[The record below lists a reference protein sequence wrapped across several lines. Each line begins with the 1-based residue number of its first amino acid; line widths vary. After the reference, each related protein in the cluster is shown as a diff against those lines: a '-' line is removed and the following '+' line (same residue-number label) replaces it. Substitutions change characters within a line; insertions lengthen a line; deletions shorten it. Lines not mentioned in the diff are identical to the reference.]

1 MNQAIIQ
8 QWRPTMGIFTR
19 VRDIINS
26 NINSML
32 DKAEDPEKLI
42 RLMIQEMEDTLVEI
56 RASCA
61 DVMAAAKKVQRA
73 GEEARTK
80 AEQWANRAQLAIDR
94 GREDLAREAL
104 FEKRRH
110 YERVDALEK
119 EAQAC
124 ASIVEQYQ
132 ADITQLEEK
141 LSAARE
147 KQRILVQR
155 HTHAQKKKR
164 AQMDIR
170 RMETTDAF
178 IRFEQFEN
186 RIERMEAEAD
196 LVNFGRK
203 SSLESQFD
211 DLEGGE
217 DIEKELQDLKDAAKQ
232 SPEPPAQGETGSPE
246 APPAS

>member
-1 MNQAIIQ
+1 
-8 QWRPTMGIFTR
+8 MGIFTR

-61 DVMAAAKKVQRA
+61 DVMAAVKKVQRA
-73 GEEARTK
+73 REEAIAK
-80 AEQWANRAQLAIDR
+80 AGQWGERAKLAVEK
-94 GREDLAREAL
+94 GREDLGREAL
-104 FEKRRH
+104 LEKRRFQ
-110 YERVDALEK
+110 ERAASLEK
-119 EAQAC
+119 EATDC
-124 ASIVEQYQ
+124 TTLIEQYQ
-132 ADITQLEEK
+132 ADIVQLEEK
-141 LSAARE
+141 LTAARE
-147 KQRILVQR
+147 KQRILVKR

-164 AQMDIR
+164 AQLDIR
-170 RMETTDAF
+170 RMETSDAF

-203 SSLESQFD
+203 SSLEDEFAG
-211 DLEGGE
+211 LEGDE
-217 DIEKELQDLKDAAKQ
+217 EIEQELQDLKDSAEKSREADPRK
-232 SPEPPAQGETGSPE
+232 SSD
-246 APPAS
+246 APPSQGGDSPSA